1 MAQNDVKFNL
11 GDGGLG
17 IQLPNEDHV
26 SGLIFGYIGK
36 PGSWPNEIRSFRSV
50 KALEAAGILD
60 YDPLYGFV
68 HYQVEEYFRQQPN
81 GEIYIGFNTA
91 FDKDIMFQQTDGRV
105 RQWGFFGGLTYA
117 ASVQTIMEG
126 LFDLHAPA
134 VAVVGYT
141 PTLNTA
147 SIDDLFT
154 KTYPQVAILAAGDGE
169 AEGEQLRLSYGLHYI
184 ASVGALLGA
193 TALAKVNE
201 STAWV
206 GKFNLSNG
214 VELES
219 PRLATGVLLK
229 DTLTATLDELH
240 DKGWTYLRKH
250 TGKAGT
256 YFNDN
261 YTATDQTSDYSTINN
276 NRTIQKA
283 VRVVRAA
290 LLDEVSA
297 PVEVDPDTGK
307 LANGY
312 VEYLKSLGDAPL
324 DTMDADGETS
334 GSAVNID
341 PNQDVLS
348 TSNVQVGIEV
358 VPFGVSRNLIVNI
371 GLAANLG

>member
-1 MAQNDVKFNL
+1 MEELFN
-11 GDGGLG
+11 
-17 IQLPNEDHV
+17 
-26 SGLIFGYIGK
+26 
-36 PGSWPNEIRSFRSV
+36 
-50 KALEAAGILD
+50 
-60 YDPLYGFV
+60 
-68 HYQVEEYFRQQPN
+68 
-81 GEIYIGFNTA
+81 
-91 FDKDIMFQQTDGRV
+91 
-105 RQWGFFGGLTYA
+105 
-117 ASVQTIMEG
+117 
-126 LFDLHAPA
+126 LHAPA
-134 VAVVGYT
+134 VAIVGYT
-141 PTLNTA
+141 PTLNIA

-154 KTYPQVAILAAGDGE
+154 NTFPQVAVLAAGDGGG
-169 AEGEQLRLSYGLHYI
+169 EGEQLRQSYGLHYI

-193 TALAKVNE
+193 TAFAKVNE

-206 GKFNLSNG
+206 RKFNLSDG

-283 VRVVRAA
+283 IRVVRTV
-290 LLDEVSA
+290 LLDELSA
-297 PVEVDPDTGK
+297 PVEVDPDTGQ

-312 VEYLKSLGDAPL
+312 VEYLKSLGETPL
-324 DTMDADGETS
+324 DTMETAEEAS
-334 GSAVNID
+334 GSAVNIN
-341 PNQDVLS
+341 PNQNVLA

-358 VPFGVSRNLIVNI
+358 VPYGVSRNLIVNI